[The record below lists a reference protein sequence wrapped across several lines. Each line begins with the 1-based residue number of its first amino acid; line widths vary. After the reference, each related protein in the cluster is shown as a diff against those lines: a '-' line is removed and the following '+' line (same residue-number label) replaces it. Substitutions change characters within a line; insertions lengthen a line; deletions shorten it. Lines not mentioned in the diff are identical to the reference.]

1 MMKMFASS
9 GTVIFNMSNLYKIIE
24 MGAIRSAK
32 VLIKYSAGSS
42 ERLLCRMGGG
52 VVEAQA

>member
-1 MMKMFASS
+1 MKIIASS

-24 MGAIRSAK
+24 MGAIRWAK